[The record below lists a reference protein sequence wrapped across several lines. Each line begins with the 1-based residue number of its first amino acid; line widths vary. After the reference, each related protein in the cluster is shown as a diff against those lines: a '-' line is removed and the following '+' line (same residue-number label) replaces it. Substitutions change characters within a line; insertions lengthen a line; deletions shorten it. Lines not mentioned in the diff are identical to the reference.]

1 MEPVRISRRR
11 ARQLAVMG
19 QLLDAP
25 RRTSVV
31 DVVTRLTEVQMDP
44 TSAVARTEHLV
55 LFSRI
60 GPRFRVSELERAL
73 WRDRTLFEYEAH
85 IVPTADLAIHLISMR
100 RYPHGPWKRHA
111 YVREWLAAN
120 DEFVRYVLGELQRR
134 GPLRARD
141 LENRAAAGWRTGG
154 WNDEGQ
160 NVPMLL
166 EILWAQGKVMIVG
179 RDGQQRVWDLATRSL
194 PTAQRRSIA
203 AIAAEVV
210 ERDVHAAGVVRLERA
225 GRLFDGELP
234 GRDTAM
240 QAHLR
245 SGAIVPIDVDGLDGR
260 LVTHRE
266 LLDRRFRGR
275 TTALSPFDDLVSDRA
290 RAERLFD
297 MFHRLE
303 IYVPKAK
310 RQWGYFVL
318 PILRGDRLV
327 GRIDPFFDRRSN
339 TLRINA
345 IHMQPETDAADREA
359 VDGSIHDLARWLK
372 VDDVTFSG
380 GTRSRTTRPSR

>member
-1 MEPVRISRRR
+1 MDPVRISRRR

-25 RRTSVV
+25 RRASIEE
-31 DVVTRLTEVQMDP
+31 VVTGLTEVQMDP
-44 TSAVARTEHLV
+44 TSVVARTEHLV

-60 GPRFRVSELERAL
+60 GPRFAIGELERLL
-73 WRDRTLFEYEAH
+73 WRDRTLFEYRAH
-85 IVPTADLAIHLISMR
+85 IVPTADLPIHRISMR
-100 RYPHGPWKRHA
+100 RYPHGPWKRHT
-111 YVREWLAAN
+111 YVRDWLDAN
-120 DEFVRYVLGELQRR
+120 EAFVRYVLGELRRR

-179 RDGQQRVWDLATRSL
+179 RDGQQRIWDLASRTLPRMPARSV
-194 PTAQRRSIA
+194 AQIA
-203 AIAAEVV
+203 SEVV
-210 ERDVHAAGVVRLERA
+210 ERDLRTRGVDRIDRI
-225 GRLFDGELP
+225 GGLFDGELP
-234 GRDTAM
+234 GRDRALRD
-240 QAHLR
+240 HLR
-245 SGAIVPIDVDGLDGR
+245 SGVIVPAEVDGLPGK
-260 LVTHRE
+260 LVAHRE
-266 LLDRRFRGR
+266 LLDTAFRGR
-275 TTALSPFDDLVSDRA
+275 VTALSPFDDLVSDRS
-290 RAERLFD
+290 RTEQLFD

-327 GRIDPFFDRRSN
+327 GRIDPVFDRN
-339 TLRINA
+339 EHTLRINA
-345 IHMQPETDAADREA
+345 IFMQPETDAADRAA
-359 VDGSIHDLARWLK
+359 VDASIADLARWLK
-372 VDDVTFSG
+372 VDQVLLP
-380 GTRSRTTRPSR
+380 RTVRAGS

>member
-1 MEPVRISRRR
+1 
-11 ARQLAVMG
+11 MG

-25 RRTSVV
+25 RRTSILE
-31 DVVTRLTEVQMDP
+31 VVTGLTEVQMDP
-44 TSAVARTEHLV
+44 TSAVARTEHIV

-60 GPRFRVSELERAL
+60 GPRFRVADLERML
-73 WRDRTLFEYEAH
+73 WDERTLFEYEAH
-85 IVPTADLAIHLISMR
+85 IVPTTDLPIHRISMR
-100 RYPHGPWKRHA
+100 RYPHGPWKRHS
-111 YVREWLAAN
+111 YVREWLVAN
-120 DEFVRYVLGELQRR
+120 REFERYVLGELRRR

-160 NVPMLL
+160 SVPMLL
-166 EILWAQGKVMIVG
+166 DILWAQGKVMIVG
-179 RDGQQRVWDLATRSL
+179 RDGQQRIWDLASRSL
-194 PTAQRRSIA
+194 PTVAGRSAA
-203 AIAAEVV
+203 AIASEVV
-210 ERDVHAAGVVRLERA
+210 ERDVLAAGVVRLDRV

-234 GRDTAM
+234 GRAGAVQT
-240 QAHLR
+240 HLR
-245 SGAIVPIDVDGLDGR
+245 SGVIVPIDVEGLDGR
-260 LVTHRE
+260 FVTHRD

-290 RAERLFD
+290 RTERLFD

-303 IYVPKAK
+303 IYVPPAK

-327 GRIDPFFDRRSN
+327 GRIDASFHRRDA

-345 IHMQPETDAADREA
+345 VFMQPEATGTDRDAVRRAIDDLGSWLSAGRVSVPRDAAWR
-359 VDGSIHDLARWLK
+359 
-372 VDDVTFSG
+372 
-380 GTRSRTTRPSR
+380 

>member
-1 MEPVRISRRR
+1 
-11 ARQLAVMG
+11 MG

-25 RRTSVV
+25 RRTSIM
-31 DVVTRLTEVQMDP
+31 DVVTGLTEIQMDP
-44 TSAVARTEHLV
+44 TAAVARTEHLV

-60 GPRFRVSELERAL
+60 GPRFEVADLERLL
-73 WRDRTLFEYEAH
+73 WGERAVFEYDAH
-85 IVPTADLAIHLISMR
+85 IVPTTDLPIHRISMR

-120 DEFVRYVLGELQRR
+120 GEFERYVLGELTRR

-154 WNDEGQ
+154 WNDEGH

-179 RDGQQRVWDLATRSL
+179 RDGQQRIWDLASRSL
-194 PTAQRRSIA
+194 PRIPSRPIGEIA
-203 AIAAEVV
+203 TDVV
-210 ERDVHAAGVVRLERA
+210 ERDVRARGVARLERV
-225 GRLFDGELP
+225 GHLFDGELP
-234 GRDTAM
+234 GRDRAVERL
-240 QAHLR
+240 LR
-245 SGAIVPIDVDGLDGR
+245 SGVIVPIDAEGLDGT

-275 TTALSPFDDLVSDRA
+275 TTALSPFDDLVSDRD
-290 RAERLFD
+290 RTDRLFD

-310 RQWGYFVL
+310 RRWGYFVL

-327 GRIDPFFDRRSN
+327 GRIDPTFDRRDA

-345 IHMQPETDAADREA
+345 IFMQPETGAADREA
-359 VDGSIHDLARWLK
+359 VLRSVADLARWLK
-372 VDDVTFSG
+372 VDRVSLPRG
-380 GTRSRTTRPSR
+380 SH